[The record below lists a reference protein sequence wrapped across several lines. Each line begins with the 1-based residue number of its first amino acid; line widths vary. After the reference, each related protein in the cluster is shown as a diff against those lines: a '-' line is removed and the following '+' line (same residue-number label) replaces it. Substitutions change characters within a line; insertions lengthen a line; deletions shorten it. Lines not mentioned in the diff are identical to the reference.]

1 MCGLLESRTLMAL
14 QSGTQLGPYK
24 LDSRIGSGGM
34 GVVYKAYDTRLERFV
49 ALKFLPEDVANDAQ
63 AISRFRREAKSA
75 SALNHPNICTI
86 YEIDECA
93 GQAFIA
99 MELLEGQTLRDMIAG
114 KPLPIDRVLDLGS
127 QIADALDAAHTRGI
141 IHRDIKSA
149 NIFVTVRG
157 QAKVLDFGLAKF
169 SSPSGGHTMTA
180 PTVEPEQYLTSPGT
194 AMGTVAYMSPEQV
207 RGQKLD
213 ARTDLFSFGVVLY
226 EMCTGKIP
234 FRGDTPALI
243 FNSILERPP
252 VTPVRL
258 NPDVPAELERILNKA
273 LEKDRDVR
281 CQSAADLRADLK
293 RLTRETESNRV
304 AAPPTLPTSY
314 LRRRLLWTG
323 LAILALIAIGWTFR
337 DRLIPQPEPFKQI
350 EITQVTGSG
359 RVGTAALSP
368 DGKYV
373 VYSRSETTSSKEGS
387 NLRSVWVKQVGGGEV
402 QIVAP
407 SPSIYY
413 AFTFSPDGN
422 IIYILRVEPT
432 DPDDGILYKLPAL
445 GGTLRRIAEHVD
457 SPAYPSP
464 DGKQITFERDSDEKH
479 NAVLFVSD
487 EDGAGEREVSELKAP
502 GGFERLA
509 WSPQGKTIAAVVRR
523 SDSPGVTYRKLV
535 EIPLNGGS
543 GRSLSSEHWS
553 GIFGLAW
560 PAKGHCLLVAE
571 QYQPGGPTEIACVSH
586 DTGEIRKITNGPNDA
601 FKDISMSSD
610 SKTLAAVQ
618 SSDFEDIWVGHLN
631 APDTFRTITSG
642 GRSAYAAW
650 SPDSRIVYANF
661 AGENSIWMMQ
671 ANGND
676 AMQLTPAFESN
687 VSYFRVSPNG
697 RHVVFI
703 SWKTGSLHL
712 WRIDIDG
719 TNLKQLTNSLYDFSP
734 PDISPDGAW
743 VVYAKAGA
751 ENGVWK
757 VAMDGGDPVR
767 LIEGNADIPVVSPDG
782 KMIAYLDRPEG
793 HTPRITIIPFAGGP
807 AIKTFDTPKATT
819 LRWTRDG
826 REILFSKS
834 DGGITNIWRQPLSG
848 GKPTQVTRFNSDQIW
863 DFDISPDGSQI
874 VLTHGRIDSD
884 VMLIRDVR

>member
-1 MCGLLESRTLMAL
+1 MAL

-34 GVVYKAYDTRLERFV
+34 GVVYKAHDSRLERFV
-49 ALKFLPEDVANDAQ
+49 ALKFLPEDVAKDAQ
-63 AISRFRREAKSA
+63 ALSRFRREAKAA

-114 KPLPIDRVLDLGS
+114 KPLSIDRVLNLGS

-169 SSPSGGHTMTA
+169 SAPSGGHTMTA

-194 AMGTVAYMSPEQV
+194 AMGTVTYMSPEQV
-207 RGQKLD
+207 RGQELD
-213 ARTDLFSFGVVLY
+213 ARTDLFSFGVILY
-226 EMCTGKIP
+226 EMCTGKLP

-243 FNSILERPP
+243 FNAILERPL
-252 VTPVRL
+252 VAPVRL

-281 CQSAADLRADLK
+281 YQSAADLRADLK
-293 RLTRETESNRV
+293 RLKRETESNRV
-304 AAPPTLPTSY
+304 ATSPVLPTSY
-314 LRRRLLWTG
+314 LRRRLLWAG
-323 LAILALIAIGWTFR
+323 LALLPLLAIGWTFR
-337 DRLIPQPEPFKQI
+337 DRLVPQPEPFKQI
-350 EITQVTGSG
+350 EITQVTRSG

-368 DGKYV
+368 DGRYV
-373 VYSRSETTSSKEGS
+373 VYSRSETSSSKEGLV
-387 NLRSVWVKQVGGGEV
+387 LRSVWVKQVDGGEV

-407 SPSIYY
+407 SVSIYY

-422 IIYILRVEPT
+422 NIYVLRAEIT
-432 DPDDGILYKLPAL
+432 DPDNGILYKLPAL
-445 GGTLRRIAEHVD
+445 GGTLLRVAEHLD

-464 DGKQITFERDSDEKH
+464 DGKLLAFERDSDEKH
-479 NAVLFVSD
+479 NSVLIVAN
-487 EDGAGEREVSELKAP
+487 EDGSREREVSELKDP
-502 GGFERLA
+502 GGFERLV
-509 WSPQGKTIAAVVRR
+509 WSPGGRTIAAVVRQ
-523 SDSPGVTYRKLV
+523 SDTPGATYRKLV
-535 EIPLNGGS
+535 EIPLTGGPE
-543 GRSLSSEHWS
+543 RSISSDRWS
-553 GIFGLAW
+553 AIFGLAW
-560 PAKGHCLLVAE
+560 PAEGHCLLVAE
-571 QYQPGGPTEIACVSH
+571 QYQAGGPTDIACVSH
-586 DTGEIRKITNGPNDA
+586 DTGEIRKITNGLNDT
-601 FKDISMSSD
+601 FQDISVSSD

-618 SSDFEDIWVGHLN
+618 TSDFEDIWVGHLN
-631 APDTFRTITSG
+631 DSDSFRTITSG
-642 GRSAYAAW
+642 GRSAYATW
-650 SPDSRIVYANF
+650 TPDKRIVYANF
-661 AGENSIWMMQ
+661 AGGNSIWAMQ
-671 ANGND
+671 ANGNE

-687 VSYFRVSPNG
+687 VSYFRVSPDG

-712 WRIDIDG
+712 WRIDTDG
-719 TNLKQLTNSLYDFSP
+719 TNLKQLTNGKYDFSA

-743 VVYAKAGA
+743 VIYSKSGA
-751 ENGVWK
+751 EKGVWK
-757 VAMDGGDPVR
+757 VAIDGGDPVR

-793 HTPRITIIPFAGGP
+793 HTPRVTIMPFAGGP
-807 AIKTFDTPKATT
+807 AIKTFDIPKATT
-819 LRWTRDG
+819 LRWTPDG
-826 REILFSKS
+826 REILFSKG
-834 DGGITNIWRQPLSG
+834 DGGIANIWRQPLSG
-848 GKPTQVTRFNSDQIW
+848 GRPTQVTRFNSDQIW
-863 DFDISPDGSQI
+863 DFDISRDGSQI
-874 VLTHGRIDSD
+874 VLTHGRSDSD